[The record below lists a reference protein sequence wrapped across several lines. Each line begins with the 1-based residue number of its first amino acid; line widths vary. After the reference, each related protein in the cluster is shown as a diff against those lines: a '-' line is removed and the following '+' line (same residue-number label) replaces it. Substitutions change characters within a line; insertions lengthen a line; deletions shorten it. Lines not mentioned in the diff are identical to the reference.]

1 MKKFKFILRDRK
13 GNMTLFAGVLV
24 LAMLMIFTGLF
35 EFIRI
40 YTIADNV
47 RSAVQLDLEST
58 AIQAAKDSFQS
69 VKQYSLSSPV
79 VTQSVLENSICSDL
93 SLTRQSGSFKSM
105 MSGTTKYVI
114 ASPQLSYS
122 GGALLVLTYQ
132 FTLQVPV
139 YYFGVQI
146 TTANIPMTVNASYQ
160 FK

>member
-1 MKKFKFILRDRK
+1 MKKLKLLLSDRK

-24 LAMLMIFTGLF
+24 LAMLMIFAGLF
-35 EFIRI
+35 EFVRI

-58 AIQAAKDSFQS
+58 AVQTAKDSFGS
-69 VKQYSLSSPV
+69 VKQYSLSNPV

-93 SLTRQSGSFKSM
+93 SLIRQSGSFKSM
-105 MSGTTKYVI
+105 MSGATKFVI

-122 GGALLVLTYQ
+122 GGSSLVLAYQ

-146 TTANIPMTVNASYQ
+146 TTANIPITVNASYQ